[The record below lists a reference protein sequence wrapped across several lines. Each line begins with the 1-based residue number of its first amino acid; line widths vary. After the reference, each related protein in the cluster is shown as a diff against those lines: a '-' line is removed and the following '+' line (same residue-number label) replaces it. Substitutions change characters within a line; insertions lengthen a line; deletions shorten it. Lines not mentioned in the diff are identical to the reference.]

1 MAVGINRRYDDDRW
15 FEATEAKQQTEKF
28 GLQHTQIE
36 TITPLPLC
44 AEALKY
50 NLSDLC

>member
-1 MAVGINRRYDDDRW
+1 MAVRINRRYDDDGW

-28 GLQHTQIE
+28 GIQHTQIE
-36 TITPLPLC
+36 TTTPQPLC
-44 AEALKY
+44 SGALKY